1 MISLHTHK
9 NFALI
14 FTYKMM
20 MVFNDIFEAL
30 VNFMLGQGPT
40 HCWRTPNLSN
50 WIITFYL
57 TKYRAKYGAD
67 EFQIYLIGSSDSIL
81 ESTGPNMVQ
90 PFSVRSVGP
99 CKNNW

>member
-14 FTYKMM
+14 YTYKMM

-40 HCWRTPNLSN
+40 HC
-50 WIITFYL
+50 
-57 TKYRAKYGAD
+57 
-67 EFQIYLIGSSDSIL
+67 
-81 ESTGPNMVQ
+81 
-90 PFSVRSVGP
+90 
-99 CKNNW
+99 